1 MAHFAFLHNLHVH
14 AQYLDRAERLATCLK
29 ESVATVSLY
38 AETQASLYAR
48 AGAPGRHYLL
58 VEGRSSWLLRFLAVP
73 HCPRLA
79 GVIAIVSDRA
89 GSADRAKLLL
99 AGADVCLP
107 GSAVP
112 REMVAALSVLARM
125 ERRLAVADQG
135 QQAA

>member
-1 MAHFAFLHNLHVH
+1 MH